1 MLPYSPNYREFAL
14 WPGLVLYSGCLQNT
28 QCMASRVSNE
38 YMFLDWVD
46 ISFLSPWRMWCHA
59 HMWIHWKD
67 SILAGSIS
75 YGGKETEF
83 LQQETLRNLL
93 WVLLYVFSGNSMCL
107 MSPLPLA
114 TWNRSN
120 GAVGAGRSLPS
131 GLQNR
136 NWQSVISQREREYG
150 PFRGSKKEGAS
161 SQFTERK
168 FAIKQQFLKSV
179 CDMLFWESISLKC
192 LMYIILHTFFHIQ
205 YDRGKIC
212 KI

>member
-136 NWQSVISQREREYG
+136 NWQSVISQRKKV
-150 PFRGSKKEGAS
+150 PLLSLQKGSLPLNNNFKKCVWYVVL
-161 SQFTERK
+161 R
-168 FAIKQQFLKSV
+168 IHFLKV
-179 CDMLFWESISLKC
+179 LNVYYFA
-192 LMYIILHTFFHIQ
+192 YILSYTIWQRENMQNITDQIVL
-205 YDRGKIC
+205 
-212 KI
+212 